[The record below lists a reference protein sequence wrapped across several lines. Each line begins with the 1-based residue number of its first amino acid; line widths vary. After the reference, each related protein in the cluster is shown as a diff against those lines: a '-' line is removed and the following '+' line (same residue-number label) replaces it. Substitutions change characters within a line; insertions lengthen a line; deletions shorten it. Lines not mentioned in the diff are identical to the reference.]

1 MPPPREPDSI
11 LPPDG
16 KTFTRGRN
24 SEAAS
29 ETSRIIA
36 RWMDDIIR
44 IPGTNI
50 RIGLDPIIGLFPAV
64 GDLLASSIGL
74 VLVIEGLR
82 HRLPI
87 SVLTRMGANV
97 ILNNLIG
104 AIPIVGDAFSIWFKS
119 NNRNLALLN
128 RWKSGERTAVRR
140 GSRIFM
146 GVFLTIWA
154 TVFIAWLTAWY
165 YFLSFLIGLAP

>member
-1 MPPPREPDSI
+1 
-11 LPPDG
+11 
-16 KTFTRGRN
+16 
-24 SEAAS
+24 
-29 ETSRIIA
+29 
-36 RWMDDIIR
+36 MDDIIR

-64 GDLLASSIGL
+64 GDILASSVGL

-82 HRLPI
+82 HRLPV

-104 AIPIVGDAFSIWFKS
+104 AIPIVGDAFSIWYKS
-119 NNRNLALLN
+119 NVRNLALLN

-140 GSRIFM
+140 GSRVFM
-146 GVFLTIWA
+146 AVFLTIWA
-154 TVFIAWLTAWY
+154 IVFIGWIIGWY
-165 YFLSFLIGLAP
+165 FFIKFLISLAP